1 MDKNAVVERLI
12 KLLERSLGRSL
23 ALSKDSTLLGDAGL
37 ESIQV
42 IEYLCEV
49 EDAFDVVVDEE
60 SLSYVSTFGDLASV
74 IERISSE

>member
-1 MDKNAVVERLI
+1 MDKNVVVEKLI
-12 KLLERSLGRSL
+12 KLLEGSLGKSL
-23 ALSKDSTLLGDAGL
+23 VLSKDSTLLGDAGL

-60 SLSYVSTFGDLASV
+60 SLSRVSTFGDLASV
-74 IERISSE
+74 VERISSE

>member
-1 MDKNAVVERLI
+1 MDKNVVVEKLI
-12 KLLERSLGRSL
+12 KLLEGSLGKPL
-23 ALSKDSTLLGDAGL
+23 VLSKDSTLLGDAGL

-60 SLSYVSTFGDLASV
+60 SLSHVSTFDDLASV
-74 IERISSE
+74 VERISSE

>member
-1 MDKNAVVERLI
+1 MDKDAVVEKLI
-12 KLLERSLGRSL
+12 KLLESSLGKVL
-23 ALSKDSTLLGDAGL
+23 TLSKDSTLLGDAGL

-74 IERISSE
+74 VERISSE

>member
-12 KLLERSLGRSL
+12 KLLEGSLGRSL